1 MRSLKPQELKILPIK
16 NMDKKQLI
24 KSKIEDS
31 QFLCFAVLSDGS
43 EYSSKKRGIAPLL
56 LPIKNNRIF
65 FDGAFVGDKIIGK
78 AAAELLV
85 YSGAKYVYAKTI
97 SRTGT
102 SVFDSHGVEYDYSV
116 LTESIVN
123 RNGDGPCPMEQAVAQ
138 SKSPEESFDL
148 ICRKY
153 EMLTMHK

>member
-1 MRSLKPQELKILPIK
+1 
-16 NMDKKQLI
+16 MDKKQLI

-43 EYSSKKRGIAPLL
+43 EYSSERRGIAPLL
-56 LPIKNNRIF
+56 LPIKNNRRF

-97 SRTGT
+97 SR
-102 SVFDSHGVEYDYSV
+102 SAKAVFDTHGVEYDYSV
-116 LTESIVN
+116 FTESIVN

-138 SKSPEESFDL
+138 SKSLDESFDL
-148 ICRKY
+148 ICLKY
-153 EMLTMHK
+153 EMLTKNK

>member
-1 MRSLKPQELKILPIK
+1 
-16 NMDKKQLI
+16 MDKKQLI

-85 YSGAKYVYAKTI
+85 YSGAKYVFAKTI
-97 SRTGT
+97 SRSATA
-102 SVFDSHGVEYDYSV
+102 VFDSHGVEYDYYV
-116 LTESIVN
+116 IAESIVN

-138 SKSPEESFDL
+138 SKSLDESFDL